1 VWCTSGRAAALL
13 VGTGA
18 AAVLAAAAPSVSA
31 AGAPGRR
38 IAAAAPPAAVGSYAP
53 PLPALLVVRGFDPPA
68 TRYGAG
74 HLGVDLRADTGAR
87 VLAAGAGIVRFA
99 GPVAGRGVVVIAHS
113 DGVSTEYE
121 PVRALVRPGAV
132 VTRGEPIGVLDGT
145 HPGCPGRCLH
155 WGARRA
161 SAYLDPLSL
170 LRPLGVVR
178 LLPWRGP
185 AP

>member
-1 VWCTSGRAAALL
+1 M
-13 VGTGA
+13 
-18 AAVLAAAAPSVSA
+18 LAAAAPRESA
-31 AGAPGRR
+31 AGTPGRR
-38 IAAAAPPAAVGSYAP
+38 TAATLPPGVVNYAP
-53 PLPALLVVRGFDPPA
+53 PLPEMLVVRGFDPPA

-74 HLGVDLRADTGAR
+74 HLGVDLRAGAGAR

-99 GPVAGRGVVVIAHS
+99 GPVAGRGVVVIVHP

-132 VTRGEPIGVLDGT
+132 VTRGEPVGVLDGA

-155 WGARRA
+155 WGAQRA
-161 SAYLDPLSL
+161 GVYLDPLSL
-170 LRPLGVVR
+170 LRPLGVIR

-185 AP
+185 VR